1 MPDLQKFKIT
11 ALSAANV
18 NVPRATIEGQICDS
32 TTGAV
37 LHDFTG
43 ANALTFPGVLTT
55 LTAEQRRVL
64 VERLA
69 SWLLMVKG
77 GFE

>member
-11 ALSAANV
+11 PLAATNV

-32 TTGAV
+32 TTGAL

-55 LTAEQRRVL
+55 LTVEQRRVL